1 MRSKKM
7 RLRETRQEEKQSM
20 VGVPTRNG
28 LSRHP
33 IRSAIFCFGNVELAY
48 LMRAANGMANVD
60 ALDALP
66 GGRKVREC
74 ETDETPASQLTAAAA
89 WRKKSLAKY
98 VLVWG

>member
-1 MRSKKM
+1 MGNNLITKSEIVMRSKKM

-28 LSRHP
+28 RSRHP

-48 LMRAANGMANVD
+48 LMRAANGMANLD

-66 GGRKVREC
+66 GGKVRE
-74 ETDETPASQLTAAAA
+74 
-89 WRKKSLAKY
+89 WRM
-98 VLVWG
+98 